1 MDENGS
7 DILGEK
13 DFKRYKLML
22 DFAHHVGDILHTMAD
37 IVQPRSF
44 EELVQY
50 GLSDLTPADQVL

>member
-1 MDENGS
+1 
-7 DILGEK
+7 
-13 DFKRYKLML
+13 ML